1 MMPTDRI
8 DRQLPSL
15 LDELA
20 QPRVPDYFD
29 DLLGLTVRTRQ
40 RPAWVF
46 PKRWIPMLE
55 IARQPV
61 VAQPP
66 WRAFGL
72 LLLLIGV
79 VAAGLVLAATRPK
92 PPPLFGPAGNGLI
105 VMSRDGDIL
114 TTDPR
119 TGVETVI
126 VAGPETDRDPVWSQ
140 DGTKLLFRRDVP
152 GVPGAGLVMTARAN
166 GTGVKQLTPE
176 PMTALTASD
185 MGPTFAHA
193 LHYSLSL
200 DATRVAIVATVKGI
214 PALFIGDTDGQ
225 GLTRMDLPAIPFG
238 AWFDPTGKKILFVG
252 AQGFDGYYSGLYSIG
267 VDGSNPVTLVEP
279 QLDAQVWSRAYWS
292 PDGTRIAYARRVP
305 GFTAGED
312 GRRSPIRHDLRVH
325 VIGADGTG
333 DVVVGHKDGAWWEA
347 PHGWSPDGQSILIE
361 RSLYPDSETEYLDF
375 GAAIIDPDARRADV
389 DMEFAWKY
397 EWDGAWSP
405 DGTSILVTPD
415 GENGE
420 RVQQQLWDARTGKA
434 TQVYWTGTSFPSW
447 QRVGLP

>member
-1 MMPTDRI
+1 MFTDSLERS
-8 DRQLPSL
+8 LPWL

-20 QPRVPDYFD
+20 DERTPDYYD
-29 DLLGLTVRTRQ
+29 DLFSQTARTSQRSAWTIPERWLPMLDVARQ
-40 RPAWVF
+40 R
-46 PKRWIPMLE
+46 
-55 IARQPV
+55 
-61 VAQPP
+61 VAPQVP
-66 WRAFGL
+66 WRPIAVFVL
-72 LLLLIGV
+72 LVAAL
-79 VAAGLVLAATRPK
+79 AAGLALAAAQPK
-92 PPPLFGPAGNGLI
+92 PPPPFGPAGNGLI

-140 DGTKLLFRRDVP
+140 DGTLVLFRRDVP

-166 GTGVKQLTPE
+166 GTGLKQLTPT
-176 PMTALTASD
+176 PMTGLTASD
-185 MGPTFAHA
+185 MSPTFAHA
-193 LHYSLSL
+193 LHYSLSS
-200 DATRVAIVATVKGI
+200 DASTVAIVATVKGI
-214 PALFIGDTDGQ
+214 PALFVGDTDGQ

-238 AWFDPTGKKILFVG
+238 AWFDPTGKKILYVG

-267 VDGSNPVTLVEP
+267 VDGSNPLTLVEP

-305 GFTAGED
+305 GYSAGED

-333 DVVVGHKDGAWWEA
+333 DVVVSHKDGAWWEA

-361 RSLYPDSETEYLDF
+361 RSIYPDSETEFLPY
-375 GAAIIDPDARRADV
+375 GAAIIDANGRRPDV
-389 DMEFAWKY
+389 EMEFTSKF

-415 GENGE
+415 GEDGE

-434 TQVYWTGTSFPSW
+434 TQVSWTGTSFPSW